1 MKNIC
6 IGQKEK
12 EYMEGKLA
20 NVDNVFRC
28 SKSMRVLS
36 QVYKLSRGYVEREV
50 ESGDSH
56 LGQKFPTTLPKSL
69 TNLNNSLCS
78 C

>member
-1 MKNIC
+1 VKNTC

-56 LGQKFPTTLPKSL
+56 LDVEFPITLPKSL
-69 TNLNNSLCS
+69 TKLNNAKCV
-78 C
+78 